1 MEIEV
6 KIPVMGENI
15 KEGQVVSVGVKV
27 GDTVAAGQAILEVE
41 TGKATIEVPS
51 PQAGTV
57 ATILTKAG
65 DKVVVGQGVMLLSVT
80 ASAAAPTP
88 PAAAVAAPASPAAG
102 AAKDVST
109 TPAPSVQAVP
119 SAPVQPSHAQAPSAD
134 SLVVARPQP
143 EHLPVAAAPSVR
155 LFARELGVDIRQ
167 VPASSANGRITI
179 EDVKG
184 FVKRLS
190 LESRAQAGVGAA
202 FALPPLPDFSRFG
215 AVKNEAMS
223 TIRLRTAEHM
233 ARCWANIPHVT
244 QHAKGRTDVLERLRK
259 RYAAQGEA
267 EGVKITITAFVLKM
281 VAQLLIKYPKFNASI
296 DMAKQE
302 IIYKDYVHIG
312 VAVDT
317 ERGLLVPVLRDVNK
331 KSVLT
336 IARELAAL
344 AAKARSGKI
353 SPDDL
358 AGGTFTV
365 TNLGG
370 IGGSFFTPIINSP
383 EVAILGLG
391 RTVLEAVPAADGTFE
406 TIPMMPLSLSY
417 DHRLI
422 DGAEGARFIAALV
435 EDFEEPATLVFS

>member
-15 KEGQVVSVGVKV
+15 KEGQVVSIGVRV

-57 ATILTKAG
+57 AKVLVRAG
-65 DKVVVGQGVMLLSVT
+65 DKVLVGQGVLLLAATSPVT
-80 ASAAAPTP
+80 VPTAPTAAVAPVVAAPPVPPATPPRSAGDVLVASP
-88 PAAAVAAPASPAAG
+88 PAAE
-102 AAKDVST
+102 
-109 TPAPSVQAVP
+109 QI
-119 SAPVQPSHAQAPSAD
+119 
-134 SLVVARPQP
+134 
-143 EHLPVAAAPSVR
+143 PVAAAPSVR

-167 VPASSANGRITI
+167 VSTSQSSGRVTI
-179 EDVKG
+179 DDVKA
-184 FVKRLS
+184 FVKGMTLG
-190 LESRAQAGVGAA
+190 SRAQVGVGAV
-202 FALPPLPDFSRFG
+202 FAPSPLPDFSRFG
-215 AVKNEAMS
+215 AVRNEPMS

-259 RYAAQGEA
+259 RYAPQGEA

-296 DMAKQE
+296 DMARQA
-302 IIYKDYVHIG
+302 IIYKDHVHIG

-317 ERGLLVPVLRDVNK
+317 ERGLLVPVVRDVNK
-331 KSVLT
+331 KSVLA

-353 SPDDL
+353 APDDL
-358 AGGTFTV
+358 AGGSFTV

-370 IGGSFFTPIINSP
+370 IGGSFFTPIINAP

-391 RTVLEAVPAADGTFE
+391 RTAVEAVPASDGTFE
-406 TIPMMPLSLSY
+406 ALPMMPLSLSY

-422 DGAEGARFIAALV
+422 DGAEGARFIASLV